1 MSFLREI
8 EEVTEKSVI
17 VALFTV
23 SATVGVGTLTLYQFH
38 LGFLNTLDW
47 FHFTL
52 LVISLPLPSLVA
64 NSIAMSYITLAR
76 DQLKEQEGQLKE
88 QEGQRTGCLPFTA
101 YSLACSYSVL
111 TFAAG
116 IFLSYCFEWRFRTFG
131 VFMATM
137 QVAIAVYAYCFF
149 RWHVRTEKGEKPA
162 ASVEP

>member
-52 LVISLPLPSLVA
+52 LVVSLPLPGHSNASGVALAPLSGSNRRTARNIAWQCPRAQRRGTNLVL
-64 NSIAMSYITLAR
+64 IYL
-76 DQLKEQEGQLKE
+76 
-88 QEGQRTGCLPFTA
+88 
-101 YSLACSYSVL
+101 L
-111 TFAAG
+111 T
-116 IFLSYCFEWRFRTFG
+116 
-131 VFMATM
+131 
-137 QVAIAVYAYCFF
+137 VADGD
-149 RWHVRTEKGEKPA
+149 RPKP
-162 ASVEP
+162 